1 MGGFFVS
8 ASYFCSSPANQGRC
22 RCLANKIARVAWAMM
37 VRGEQ
42 FKEQKVA
49 AGGSVAVNSSER

>member
-42 FKEQKVA
+42 FKEQKLLPAVA
-49 AGGSVAVNSSER
+49 